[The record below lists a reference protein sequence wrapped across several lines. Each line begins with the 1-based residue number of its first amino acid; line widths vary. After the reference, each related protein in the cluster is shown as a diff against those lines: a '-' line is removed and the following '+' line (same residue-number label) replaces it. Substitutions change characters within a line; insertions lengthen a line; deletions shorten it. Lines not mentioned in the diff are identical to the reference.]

1 MLLRQ
6 LSYAIKNQL
15 KTPNAPY
22 KGHFLPFAGS
32 LRYKGGFH
40 AGKGSINILV
50 PPIYVN
56 RGPRVLHSV
65 ARGTPGKASQ
75 KLRGPPSPR
84 DQYSKFVTWVPPPRD
99 IHRLQ
104 YS

>member
-1 MLLRQ
+1 MLRQ

-40 AGKGSINILV
+40 VGNL
-50 PPIYVN
+50 
-56 RGPRVLHSV
+56 GPRVLHSV

-75 KLRGPPSPR
+75 ELRGPPSPR